1 MGASSRLPQIRS
13 HRLAPRRPP
22 EAPLPA
28 TAHGRRAQGPAGCR
42 GLLRRGAIATAAAL
56 LLPLQGCVGQR
67 LAPRPTLHV
76 VVVPTDQLEWMG
88 GDYIR
93 DGRAIEP
100 LLRAF
105 RRLQPDVAIEIS
117 LQRQSLLTPTL
128 RASTSRGLAPDLLL
142 LRAPQAVSLLAQGL
156 VDPLPEG
163 EASVQGLEQLVLPAE
178 LSRVR
183 TSQGLAGL
191 PIFTEFTLACYDRRR
206 LPQSPQTLSELMA
219 VAASGHA
226 IGLSVDAIGVW
237 WTVGS
242 LGAREVMNPIILGR
256 PEPASIS
263 SAQELQSLEIWLRWL
278 RQAALQSRVEIDGST
293 RELTLGLES
302 GQLAWVP
309 CFSPT
314 LVRLDRT
321 MGRHLGV
328 APLPRGP
335 GGQAS
340 PFSTTRVWALGR
352 NSAPQQRRLALQ
364 LAALSLD
371 PLIQRQLMLSS
382 RTILPANRFVPI
394 PVASS
399 GRLAALAA
407 AKRQFEQSSPL
418 VSQPFRIERVQRLQP
433 RLEALL
439 MDVMVGVITPEQGA
453 RAVLRLRPQ
462 PDSGR

>member
-28 TAHGRRAQGPAGCR
+28 TAHGRRSPGPAGCR

-56 LLPLQGCVGQR
+56 LLPLQGCIGQR
-67 LAPRPTLHV
+67 LAPRQTLHV

-88 GDYIR
+88 RDYIR
-93 DGRAIEP
+93 AGRAIEP

-117 LQRQSLLTPTL
+117 LQHPSVVSSTL

-156 VDPLPEG
+156 VDPLPAG
-163 EASVQGLEQLVLPAE
+163 EASIQELKQLLLPAE
-178 LSRVR
+178 LRRVS

-206 LPQSPQTLSELMA
+206 LPQSPQTLSELVT

-226 IGLSVDAIGVW
+226 IGLSVDPIGLW

-256 PEPASIS
+256 PEPSSLS
-263 SAQELQSLEIWLRWL
+263 SAQQLQSLETWLRWL
-278 RQAALQSRVEIDGST
+278 RQAALQSRIEIDSGT

-302 GQLAWVP
+302 GQLAWAP

-314 LVRLDRT
+314 LVRLDRS

-335 GGQAS
+335 GGEPS
-340 PFSTTRVWALGR
+340 PFSTTQVWALGR

-382 RTILPANRFVPI
+382 HTILPANRFVPI

-407 AKRQFEQSSPL
+407 AKRQFELSSPL
-418 VSQPFRIERVQRLQP
+418 LSQPFRIERLQRLQP
-433 RLEALL
+433 SLEALL
-439 MDVMVGVITPEQGA
+439 MDVMVGLTTPEQGA
-453 RAVLRLRPQ
+453 KAVLRLRRHPAG
-462 PDSGR
+462 GR